1 MAIQA
6 AALSACINSAASSS
20 CCACIRIT
28 FEMRHNERLDKHAHP
43 ASGCLQTME
52 NHQEQCAAWS
62 RYVLQDCSIM
72 CKSKHINIA
81 LCCKAH
87 ARHVQSCMHA
97 YEAYTK
103 LLLRVTASSASDMA

>member
-1 MAIQA
+1 
-6 AALSACINSAASSS
+6 
-20 CCACIRIT
+20 
-28 FEMRHNERLDKHAHP
+28 
-43 ASGCLQTME
+43 
-52 NHQEQCAAWS
+52 
-62 RYVLQDCSIM
+62 M